1 MSNFYV
7 VPIRAL
13 PTPTG
18 VGDDRVP
25 FGLFLWNNNFFNKV
39 RMGVWGRYGAL
50 SMEGY
55 RGLVCVI
62 CQRGNFV
69 EKMLKKGL
77 F

>member
-1 MSNFYV
+1 
-7 VPIRAL
+7 
-13 PTPTG
+13 
-18 VGDDRVP
+18 
-25 FGLFLWNNNFFNKV
+25 
-39 RMGVWGRYGAL
+39 MGVWGRYGAL